1 VIEVPVV
8 GIDEDS
14 ARLGVAIELNDG
26 AAEFL
31 ADPARV
37 DGLDGIVDF
46 RFGRWQQIGI
56 EVLLILAAIERV
68 RLGAGRQAAPKQH
81 KA

>member
-1 VIEVPVV
+1 MIEVAVV
-8 GIDEDS
+8 GIDEDRS
-14 ARLGVAIELNDG
+14 RLGTAIELNDG
-26 AAEFL
+26 AAELL
-31 ADPARV
+31 ADAARV

-68 RLGAGRQAAPKQH
+68 RLGASRQAAPKER
-81 KA
+81 KS